1 MKDNIIALLIGLT
14 LSVIYIYGMEHL
26 FIEVKVTNIKEEGP
40 LVCYENLEWMEE
52 KWKSQCKKLKETISK
67 KQFYLS
73 LYLYL

>member
-52 KWKSQCKKLKETISK
+52 K
-67 KQFYLS
+67 
-73 LYLYL
+73 